1 MNLNPPPIASGW
13 ADDAKSGPVPV
24 WALWFQ
30 LIWNML
36 QGVVKGEDTYITT
49 TNITH
54 GGTLTKAM
62 RVTKIGRMVTVILQ
76 YADTVSTSSTAGTTT
91 FSLPYVP
98 IAVSVGGAVNDT
110 TAASLGN
117 GFVSTNGN
125 LYTPT
130 CTSGAGEVVVMT
142 VTYFTS

>member
-13 ADDAKSGPVPV
+13 GDAKSGPVPV
-24 WALWFQ
+24 WSLWFQ
-30 LIWNML
+30 NIWNIL
-36 QGVVKGEDTYITT
+36 QDALLVVDNYVTT

-62 RVTKIGRMVTVILQ
+62 RVTKTGRTVTVILQ
-76 YADTVSTSSTAGTTT
+76 YSDSVSTASTAGTTT
-91 FSLPYVP
+91 FSLPYTP
-98 IAVSVGGAVNDT
+98 IAVSVGGAINDT

-130 CTSGAGEVVVMT
+130 CTTGAGEIAVMT